1 MPRLFKLL
9 TFLTFDIV
17 AGYHLCRLS
26 IGCNQIQVSGSI
38 KHNFIEAITSVG
50 QYMSEKGADEI

>member
-1 MPRLFKLL
+1 MPRLFMLL

-38 KHNFIEAITSVG
+38 KHNLDAITSVG
-50 QYMSEKGADEI
+50 QYMSEKGADEIN